1 MVTVVGFILY
11 RWVWDSNLWPV
22 NQAVLQTTYVR
33 DCADARRVGIT
44 PLYSGYAGYRE
55 SLDRDRDGILRAVPV
70 LNPDVT
76 FRPEALRREPSP
88 NPHRRADS
96 P

>member
-1 MVTVVGFILY
+1 MRSPDWPLILVITAMVTVVGFILY

-55 SLDRDRDGILRAVPV
+55 SLDRDRDGIAC
-70 LNPDVT
+70 
-76 FRPEALRREPSP
+76 EPYP
-88 NPHRRADS
+88 F
-96 P
+96 